1 MQIKFSAKASPN
13 WFQQSGPFV
22 RRRVGQPYSLRPQPA
37 GLKGSIVALFFLKKS
52 PQLSE
57 RFVIF
62 CSASRLFD
70 PNQSGKI
77 DTFEPHTERFDIERM
92 REQIVAVHKSSD
104 TAIRMKST
112 PPFASTGRSFS
123 NSALTARALP
133 TGHDAGPF
141 ARASKLGCK
150 ADKFHEFLQPLCR
163 GQFQVLTQ
171 QRAIDIAHVNVN
183 LRCLAFHREQSIP
196 QNELI
201 RRFTQI

>member
-92 REQIVAVHKSSD
+92 REQIVAVHNSSD
-104 TAIRMKST
+104 TANKNEIDATVYENRQVSRT
-112 PPFASTGRSFS
+112 PRSLL
-123 NSALTARALP
+123 ALSRLAMMPGLFT
-133 TGHDAGPF
+133 
-141 ARASKLGCK
+141 RASKFGCK
-150 ADKFHEFLQPLCR
+150 AYKF
-163 GQFQVLTQ
+163 
-171 QRAIDIAHVNVN
+171 
-183 LRCLAFHREQSIP
+183 
-196 QNELI
+196 
-201 RRFTQI
+201 